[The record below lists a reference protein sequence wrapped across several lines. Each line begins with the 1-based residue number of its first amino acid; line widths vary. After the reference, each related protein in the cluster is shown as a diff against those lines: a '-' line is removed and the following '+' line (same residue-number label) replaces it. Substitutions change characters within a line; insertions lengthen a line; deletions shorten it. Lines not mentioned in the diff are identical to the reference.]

1 LPHED
6 SGVLVEAR
14 GASFGWA
21 SRPVVG
27 PLDLVVRRGDFL
39 AIVGPNGSGKS
50 TLARGLVGLLPPLA
64 GSCVRATS
72 RVGFVPQ
79 REALDPVWPI
89 TVEEVV
95 RTGAA
100 GALSGWRGYSKEQR
114 DAVRARMVEV
124 GVDEL
129 RAKPFRSLSGG
140 QRQRVLVARALVAR
154 PELLVMDEPTS
165 GVDRDAALVLR
176 ELLAALV
183 RETGLTLV
191 VVTHQLELVRG
202 AATRVLRVEG
212 GRAREVA
219 PGELE
224 RAGGAPVGGS

>member
-1 LPHED
+1 MGSNESD
-6 SGVLVEAR
+6 ALVEAR

-27 PLDLVVRRGDFL
+27 PLSLVVRRGDFL

-50 TLARGLVGLLPPLA
+50 TLARGLVGLLPALS
-64 GSCVRATS
+64 GSCTLS
-72 RVGFVPQ
+72 TTRVGFVPQ

-100 GALSGWRGYSKEQR
+100 GRLSGWRGFTKDQR

-129 RAKPFRSLSGG
+129 RARPFRSLSGG
-140 QRQRVLVARALVAR
+140 QRQRVLVARALVAK

-183 RETGLTLV
+183 REAGLTLV

-202 AATRVLRVEG
+202 AATRVLRIDG
-212 GRAREVA
+212 GQAREVEPRQLDA
-219 PGELE
+219 IGSE
-224 RAGGAPVGGS
+224 RVEDA

>member
-1 LPHED
+1 MPHED

-50 TLARGLVGLLPPLA
+50 TLARGLVGLLAPLA
-64 GSCVRATS
+64 GSCVRSTR

>member
-1 LPHED
+1 MPQGEAK
-6 SGVLVEAR
+6 VLVEAR

-27 PLDLVVRRGDFL
+27 PLSLVVRRGDFL

-50 TLARGLVGLLPPLA
+50 TLARGLVGLLPALSGA
-64 GSCVRATS
+64 CSSSTT

-100 GALSGWRGYSKEQR
+100 GRLSGWRGYSKAQR

-140 QRQRVLVARALVAR
+140 QRQRVLVARALVAQ

-165 GVDRDAALVLR
+165 GVDREAALVLR
-176 ELLAALV
+176 ELLSALV
-183 RETGLTLV
+183 GEAGLTLI

-202 AATRVLRVEG
+202 AATRVLRIEG
-212 GRAREVA
+212 GRAREVE
-219 PGELE
+219 PSQLD
-224 RAGGAPVGGS
+224 RVGADLAEGA

>member
-1 LPHED
+1 LPHEG

-27 PLDLVVRRGDFL
+27 PLSLVVRRGDFL
-39 AIVGPNGSGKS
+39 AVVGPNGSGKS
-50 TLARGLVGLLPPLA
+50 TLARGLVGLLPALS
-64 GSCVRATS
+64 GSCARSST

-100 GALSGWRGYSKEQR
+100 GALSGWRGFSKEQR

-129 RAKPFRSLSGG
+129 RARPFRALSGG

-183 RETGLTLV
+183 REAGLTLV

-202 AATRVLRVEG
+202 AATRVLRIEG
-212 GRAREVA
+212 GQARELEPRQLDKIGA
-219 PGELE
+219 ELVE
-224 RAGGAPVGGS
+224 DA

>member
-1 LPHED
+1 
-6 SGVLVEAR
+6 
-14 GASFGWA
+14 
-21 SRPVVG
+21 
-27 PLDLVVRRGDFL
+27 
-39 AIVGPNGSGKS
+39 
-50 TLARGLVGLLPPLA
+50 
-64 GSCVRATS
+64 
-72 RVGFVPQ
+72 
-79 REALDPVWPI
+79 
-89 TVEEVV
+89 
-95 RTGAA
+95 
-100 GALSGWRGYSKEQR
+100 
-114 DAVRARMVEV
+114 MVEV

-202 AATRVLRVEG
+202 AATRVLRVDG

-224 RAGGAPVGGS
+224 RAGGAPLGGS